1 MAFYSKMIVIR
12 AASVYL
18 LLLLNLALICGSL
31 SAAVKPV
38 ISRKIEENSEIINNR
53 WSSPRKKSFHY
64 II

>member
-12 AASVYL
+12 AASINL
-18 LLLLNLALICGSL
+18 LLLLNLALIGGSL

-38 ISRKIEENSEIINNR
+38 ISRKVEDNSEIINNR

-64 II
+64 IV